1 MMLKKFHYSRLLVE
15 IMLIFGTLKVVTDE
29 VFVKE
34 VAPAKN
40 QKQLH

>member
-1 MMLKKFHYSRLLVE
+1 MMLKKFHCSRLSVK

-29 VFVKE
+29 VFAKE
-34 VAPAKN
+34 VVRVKN